1 MRYTTLPGT
10 DLRVS
15 VIAMGSW
22 ALAGDMAW
30 GDQSER
36 DSIDAARAAVD
47 AGINFFDTA
56 PGYGDGLSERRLG
69 MGLEGLRQKV
79 VIATKIGPDAMASG
93 KVSESVERSLAHLR
107 TDYLD
112 LLQIH
117 WPSRSVPLV
126 ETLSELEALRRAGKV
141 RAIGVSN
148 FGARDLADAIEVARA
163 HDIARPA
170 TNQLPYSLLSR
181 AIEFEIA
188 PACAEARV
196 GVLCYSPLLWGL
208 LAGSYEHPDQ
218 VPDGRA
224 RSRHFSPARKLIR
237 HKEAG
242 CERETFQAIA
252 DIRSIAERLSVPM
265 SDLAVAWLLHQP
277 GVSGVLTG
285 IRRPEQAAANVK
297 AADLTLDRDTLA
309 ELDRVTQPV
318 KRALGSNA
326 DLWQS
331 GAETR
336 FR

>member
-10 DLRVS
+10 DFRVS

-22 ALAGDMAW
+22 ALSGDMAW
-30 GDQSER
+30 GDQSEK
-36 DSIDAARAAVD
+36 DSLAAARAAVD

-69 MGLEGLRQKV
+69 MGLDGLRQQV
-79 VIATKIGPDAMASG
+79 VIATKIGPDAMAAG
-93 KVSESVERSLAHLR
+93 KVTESVERSLVHLG
-107 TDYLD
+107 TDYID
-112 LLQIH
+112 LIQIH
-117 WPSRSVPLV
+117 WPSRSIPLG
-126 ETLSELEALRRAGKV
+126 ETLGALEALKRQGKV
-141 RAIGVSN
+141 RAIGLSN
-148 FGARDLADAIEVARA
+148 FGKLDLADALA
-163 HDIARPA
+163 IARPT

-181 AIEFEIA
+181 AVEFEIV
-188 PACAEARV
+188 PACARAGV

-208 LAGSYEHPDQ
+208 LAGSYEQPQQ

-237 HKEAG
+237 HHEAG

-252 DIRSIAERLSVPM
+252 DVRRIAERLSVPM

-277 GVSGVLTG
+277 GVSAVLTG

-297 AADLTLDRDTLA
+297 AAALTLDRDTLA

-318 KRALGSNA
+318 KQALGENP

-331 GAETR
+331 GSDTR